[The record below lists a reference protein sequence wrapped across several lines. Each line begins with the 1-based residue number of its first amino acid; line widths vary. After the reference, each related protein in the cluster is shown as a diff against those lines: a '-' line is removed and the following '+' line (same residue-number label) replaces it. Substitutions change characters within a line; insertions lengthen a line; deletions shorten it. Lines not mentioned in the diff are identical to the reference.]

1 MKTFVTTSKT
11 FTKSSNSKKEV
22 KDMSAFVLF
31 LESEK
36 YPDFWC
42 IKNFVTNEWLP
53 RVPKDQLPE
62 ELEVNDLCAIEYRV
76 IEGTNGFPIMF
87 INKLGHIST
96 MLTLKEA

>member
-1 MKTFVTTSKT
+1 MKTFITSSKKFSQT
-11 FTKSSNSKKEV
+11 SNSKKEV
-22 KDMSAFVLF
+22 KDMSAFALF

-36 YPDFWC
+36 YPEFWC

-53 RVPKDQLPE
+53 RIPKNQLPD

-76 IEGTNGFPIMF
+76 IEGANGFPIMF